1 LLYQEQLEEKVAAIK
16 IPFAPPQLGHLFFG
30 WRGGIGFVQ
39 VFYFLGLLNFVGVR
53 VCVILGSIICVC
65 GKRIFGILFAKVYTF
80 VSIPKYI
87 FHWQHF

>member
-16 IPFAPPQLGHLFFG
+16 ISFGPLFLN
-30 WRGGIGFVQ
+30 GGIGFVQ

-80 VSIPKYI
+80 V
-87 FHWQHF
+87 

>member
-16 IPFAPPQLGHLFFG
+16 IPFAPPQLGPLFLD
-30 WRGGIGFVQ
+30 GGIGFVQ

-80 VSIPKYI
+80 V
-87 FHWQHF
+87 